1 MNIELEHPEY
11 VARKAMWRTYR
22 DLHAGGERLKENAWE
37 YLVRRQK
44 EPADVYG
51 ERLGRVFYENYIGS
65 IIDWYAA
72 TLFRRE
78 PILSFSGENETAR
91 SFLCKL
97 TEDCDLKETSL
108 VEFFRRQLVESLV
121 AGVSYTLIDFPRF
134 SQPAANRAEEDQ
146 QGASRAYLVP
156 YGPEDLINWSYDE
169 QGNFESVVLRTSG
182 LRQDETASSGWTTE
196 TRWSYYDKE
205 QFQIFRL
212 TKRTGQNAKPELID
226 AGRHGLAGLHRV
238 PLFPLRVSNGLWLM
252 NKAALL
258 QLEHFNKS
266 NALGWAL
273 TMGLFAMPVVY
284 SDREWNQIVGE
295 SYYIQLAPND
305 KFGWTEPDG
314 KVYQIAANNL
324 DQLKNEIYRVCY
336 MIPQAWDVSQAQSGL
351 SKLRD
356 FTITQEVL
364 RAYGDAVK
372 DTMKRVLRA
381 ITAARQDELTVDV
394 SGLDEFDIGDFSSDL
409 DDAAKLLSLEAGS
422 QTLRRE
428 VLKKLAF
435 KYLCDLRQEVKDQ
448 IAAEIE
454 EANGMA
460 GAAGLTPALD

>member
-22 DLHAGGERLKENAWE
+22 DLHAGGEQLKQNAWE

-78 PILSFSGENETAR
+78 PILSFAGENEAAR
-91 SFLCKL
+91 SFLCEL
-97 TEDCDLKETSL
+97 TEDCDMKETSL

-121 AGVSYTLIDFPRF
+121 AGASYTLIDFPRL

-156 YGPEDLINWSYDE
+156 YGPEDLINWTYDE
-169 QGNFESVVLRTSG
+169 QGNFESVVLRTSR
-182 LRQDETASSGWTTE
+182 LRQDEAASSGWAAE
-196 TRWSYYDKE
+196 TLWSYYDKE
-205 QFQIFRL
+205 QFKVFRL
-212 TKRTGQNAKPELID
+212 TKQTGQNSKPELID
-226 AGRHGLAGLHRV
+226 SGRHGLAGLHRV
-238 PLFPLRVSNGLWLM
+238 PLFPLKVSNGLWLM

-284 SDREWNQIVGE
+284 SDREWNQVVGE

-314 KVYQIAANNL
+314 KVYQIAAIHPRRSKGTLGSAKRNEVRP
-324 DQLKNEIYRVCY
+324 DQLRVRLY
-336 MIPQAWDVSQAQSGL
+336 L
-351 SKLRD
+351 SED
-356 FTITQEVL
+356 
-364 RAYGDAVK
+364 
-372 DTMKRVLRA
+372 
-381 ITAARQDELTVDV
+381 ARQRTEQ
-394 SGLDEFDIGDFSSDL
+394 GI
-409 DDAAKLLSLEAGS
+409 
-422 QTLRRE
+422 Q
-428 VLKKLAF
+428 
-435 KYLCDLRQEVKDQ
+435 
-448 IAAEIE
+448 AAE
-454 EANGMA
+454 EAVVRPVLA
-460 GAAGLTPALD
+460 GVLPQSFGGIQFRRVGR